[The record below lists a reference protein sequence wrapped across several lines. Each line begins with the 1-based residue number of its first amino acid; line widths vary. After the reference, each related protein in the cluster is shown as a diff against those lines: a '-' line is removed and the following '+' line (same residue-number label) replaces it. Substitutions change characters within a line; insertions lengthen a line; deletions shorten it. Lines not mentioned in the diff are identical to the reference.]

1 MIIGL
6 LRNGINDQT
15 IISVIA
21 FLIAVAISISV
32 HEFAHAYIAHK
43 NGDDTAKLLG
53 RYTLNPLAHLDVF
66 GTIAFFVFGFGWAKP
81 VPINPLKFKEYKKGI
96 FLTSIAGIVANIFL
110 AFLGAWLFSFIY
122 YIFGTTTSQFIDF
135 IYNFLQ
141 IFFEFI
147 IFINLQLAIFNLI
160 PIFPLDGFNI
170 LSSLTSNN
178 NKVVMFLKRNGAYI
192 LLGLLLFSSFI
203 EPYLSFLNGGSVI
216 YYLADLIATPMLNF
230 WQYGINAIWYW

>member
-110 AFLGAWLFSFIY
+110 AFLGAGLLAFIY

-141 IFFEFI
+141 IFFGYI